1 MKNRSIV
8 IIIAA
13 LCMVIMGAC
22 FSSWDGSGDE
32 GTIVINL
39 GNGGARYVGVGPGEE
54 TAGEGPAAVE
64 YTIILTSPGGE
75 IISGQFKDTTTVSF
89 SVQPGFWTV
98 AVRVNDEGA
107 LQSYGETS
115 VEVQAG
121 ETVPALIKMRDLITV
136 KGDWKDLKTAIEGA
150 QAAELV
156 MLTSETLI
164 VNDSIEI
171 PNGRSITLLAK
182 NPVTIIKGGTFT
194 NSMFRVPRG
203 SSLTLGVAGGM
214 EENGEITFN
223 GNNNG
228 DSSLIYVGTTR
239 INSGSNTGDGGKL
252 TMYDGVILTNN
263 RATISDRGGAVVVQ
277 GGTFIMNGGT
287 ISGNT
292 AVQGGGVRVL
302 SGTFTKT
309 GGTIYGSNGDENKN
323 TATSGNGHAVYFDV
337 DRISKNE
344 TLGPDDNL

>member
-13 LCMVIMGAC
+13 LCMVVMSAC

-32 GTIVINL
+32 GAIVINL
-39 GNGGARYVGVGPGEE
+39 GNGEARYVGVGPGEE
-54 TAGEGPAAVE
+54 TAAVE
-64 YTIILTSPGGE
+64 YTIILTSPDGE
-75 IISGQFKDTTTVSF
+75 IISGQFKDTTTASF
-89 SVQPGFWTV
+89 SVQAGLWTV

-107 LQSYGETS
+107 LKSYGETS
-115 VEVQAG
+115 VEVKAG
-121 ETVPALIKMRDLITV
+121 ETVPAFIKMRDLIAV
-136 KGDWKDLKTAIEGA
+136 GGKWEDLKAAIEGD
-150 QAAELV
+150 QAELV
-156 MLTSETLI
+156 MLTSETLT
-164 VNDSIEI
+164 VNESIEI

-182 NPVTIIKGGTFT
+182 NSVTIIKGGNFD

-214 EENGEITFN
+214 EGNGKITFN
-223 GNNNG
+223 GNNQG
-228 DSSLIYVGTTR
+228 RSSLIYVGTTR

-252 TMYDGVILTNN
+252 IMYEGVILTNN
-263 RATISDRGGAVVVQ
+263 RATIDNRGGGVVVE

-287 ISGNT
+287 ISGNS
-292 AVQGGGVRVL
+292 APSGGGVRVL
-302 SGTFTKT
+302 SGMFTKT
-309 GGTIYGSNGDENKN
+309 GGTIYGSDGGDSKN

-344 TLGPDDNL
+344 TLGPKDNL